1 MFNSTDSESSQVEVT
16 ADRADNLN
24 PPLESISTDDF
35 YGSDE
40 RFLEIHISFKLPNG
54 TAEFP
59 IVCCLALVGCFK
71 MSFFCIASSK
81 RCG

>member
-1 MFNSTDSESSQVEVT
+1 MFDSIDSESPQVTVST
-16 ADRADNLN
+16 NKSN
-24 PPLESISTDDF
+24 NINQPLESISTDDF

-59 IVCCLALVGCFK
+59 TVCYLLPIGCF
-71 MSFFCIASSK
+71 FLIPFHFVL
-81 RCG
+81 